1 MGSGSDG
8 RRLSTKTRRN
18 GSGDNRVCYP
28 LVGIGGCVANAL
40 AGRIQCLGFLGVAI
54 SRGRGDPL
62 GHGDLTP
69 NVNCV
74 GSELFGRSA

>member
-54 SRGRGDPL
+54 SRGRGD
-62 GHGDLTP
+62 LTP

-74 GSELFGRSA
+74 GSELLGRSA